1 MSISMRTRVY
11 ATCVV
16 MAGGMLWVGL
26 GVASAQAPDPA
37 KVALGAKTLED
48 TKCEKCHGSEGM
60 GNKDKKLSLVGVSP
74 KMSAAD
80 IRKWIVTPE
89 AMTAK
94 LPRQPI
100 EPMKKFDL
108 TEAQVDALVAY
119 VQSLKK

>member
-1 MSISMRTRVY
+1 MSMSLRTRVQ
-11 ATCVV
+11 TSCVAI
-16 MAGGMLWVGL
+16 AGGMLWVGL
-26 GVASAQAPDPA
+26 GIASAQTPDPA
-37 KVALGAKTLED
+37 KVALGAKTFED
-48 TKCEKCHGSEGM
+48 SKCEKCHGPEGM

-74 KMSAAD
+74 KLSAAD
-80 IRKWIVTPE
+80 IHKWIATPE

-100 EPMKKFDL
+100 EPMKKVDL